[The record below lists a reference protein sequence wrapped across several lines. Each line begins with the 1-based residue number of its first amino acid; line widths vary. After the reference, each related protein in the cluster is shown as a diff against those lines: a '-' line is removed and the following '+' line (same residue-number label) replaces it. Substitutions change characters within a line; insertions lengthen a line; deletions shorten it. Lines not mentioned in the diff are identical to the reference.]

1 MHLVGTTMVLN
12 TYEVSV
18 SGSDTLTIRVI
29 RAGNRL
35 RTRTVAPWG
44 EELREYPAR
53 APTVIFDEGVAHHY
67 FILEAL
73 LETYGAEA
81 RIHAVVPLAEM
92 EESQTRSDVGAET
105 IEVGGERVE
114 TTRIRLSSGGE
125 SRVAWFDGSGA
136 PGAGGVGGPGLRS
149 PASPLNM
156 KPVERVRVYVDWTAA
171 LQCEA
176 AGATRYGPR
185 DSARSLKQQ
194 GDSGEKSADLAGNG
208 STARR
213 SGRTGPVGPAHRGPG
228 LGPIFPDAT
237 GGARDRAAEQPA
249 HSGDPQRCHRGEL
262 EPQLGL
268 RRPVAL
274 GFAELQHPVAGG
286 G

>member
-1 MHLVGTTMVLN
+1 MDHTYSSLRRGSPRHGALLRRVLAIVTMAAPIPVSGQLVDRGIFVLYSGGEEVGREEFTIQRVGTGDAQVTLATGTLTLRDGRTMETIMHLVGTTMVLN

-125 SRVAWFDGSGA
+125 SRVAWFDGSGR
-136 PGAGGVGGPGLRS
+136 L
-149 PASPLNM
+149 
-156 KPVERVRVYVDWTAA
+156 VRVAWAA
-171 LQCEA
+171 RGFEA
-176 AGATRYGPR
+176 
-185 DSARSLKQQ
+185 
-194 GDSGEKSADLAGNG
+194 
-208 STARR
+208 
-213 SGRTGPVGPAHRGPG
+213 
-228 LGPIFPDAT
+228 
-237 GGARDRAAEQPA
+237 
-249 HSGDPQRCHRGEL
+249 
-262 EPQLGL
+262 L
-268 RRPVAL
+268 RLP
-274 GFAELQHPVAGG
+274 
-286 G
+286 